1 MKATKIHIFFV
12 LMLVLTVILAGCS
25 PQPAGP
31 ATEEPAEQ
39 EPAAEQPAEGQPAAE
54 EPAVTDEPEA
64 NQPAAEAPAGEA
76 VKIVYWRAL
85 SGAAGDIQDELARQY
100 NEAQDEVEVEV
111 QFQGTYEELLQKFQ
125 AAMIAGETPDIVQ
138 LDSPWV
144 ALFAKDGAL
153 ASLDAFA
160 ADPENGLN
168 LEDFVP
174 GFIADGYYQDQLY
187 AVPFMRSTP
196 LLYYNKEMF
205 AEAGLPDRVP
215 ETWDEFVEFSEKLT
229 KIADGKPMQQGV
241 SYTMSATTAHWY
253 LQALIYAYGG
263 QVSDADFNLYLSQP
277 EAVQAAQVWQDS
289 VADGVAKP
297 GIEEGGSQADFLNHR
312 VGMVFGSTGSMTNLM
327 TSADFT
333 VGAGMIPGQEQR
345 QVPVG
350 GSVIAMTTQDEAKQ
364 QAAWKFLK
372 FLLEP
377 ENIAELVIATGYL
390 PTTQS
395 AINHPDL
402 VAFYDEFPERKVA
415 LEQLEF
421 AVPQASV
428 ISLAT
433 GTEILRQAVEKMLVG
448 MTPVEQVMQEAE
460 EALRMEYEQN
470 FQ

>member
-1 MKATKIHIFFV
+1 MKKTKVQLFFAW
-12 LMLVLTVILAGCS
+12 MLVLTMVLTACA
-25 PQPAGP
+25 PQAQEPAAQEP
-31 ATEEPAEQ
+31 AAQEPAAQEPAAQEPAAQEPSGEEPAE
-39 EPAAEQPAEGQPAAE
+39 E
-54 EPAVTDEPEA
+54 EPVS
-64 NQPAAEAPAGEA
+64 EAPAGAE
-76 VKIVYWRAL
+76 KIVYWRAL
-85 SGAAGDIQDELARQY
+85 SGAAGDIQDELARQF
-100 NEAQDEVEVEV
+100 NESQSEVFVEV
-111 QFQGTYEELLQKFQ
+111 QFQGTYEELLQKLQ

-153 ASLDAFA
+153 APLGALAS
-160 ADPENGLN
+160 DPENGLN
-168 LEDFVP
+168 LDDFIP
-174 GFIADGYYQDQLY
+174 GFIADGYYQEELY

-215 ETWDEFVEFSEKLT
+215 ETWDEFVEFSETLT
-229 KIADGKPMQQGV
+229 KVEDGKPVQQGV

-263 QVSDADFNLYLSQP
+263 QVSDEDFNLYLTQP
-277 EAVQAAQVWQDS
+277 EAIQAAQVWQDS
-289 VADGVAKP
+289 VANGIAKP
-297 GIEEGGSQADFLNHR
+297 GIDEGGSQADFLNHR
-312 VGMVFGSTGSMTNLM
+312 VGMVFGSTGSMANLM

-333 VGAGMIPGQEQR
+333 VGAGMIPGQTQR

-350 GSVIAMTTQDEAKQ
+350 GSVIAMTTMDEAKQ

-390 PTTQS
+390 PTTQA
-395 AINHPDL
+395 AIDHPDL
-402 VAFYDEFPERKVA
+402 VAYYEEFPERKVA
-415 LEQLEF
+415 LDQLEF
-421 AVPQASV
+421 ARPQASV

-433 GTEILRQAVEKMLVG
+433 GTELLRQAVEKMLVG
-448 MTPVEQVMQEAE
+448 MVPIDQVMQETE